1 MGFPSLLCIG
11 PSPRG
16 DRPNNCLAT
25 VLDDNPLN
33 PHHLRPLEE
42 AAGAV
47 ASLRSG
53 YALPA

>member
-1 MGFPSLLCIG
+1 MTIRETAEPFCALLKAG
-11 PSPRG
+11 Q
-16 DRPNNCLAT
+16 
-25 VLDDNPLN
+25 
-33 PHHLRPLEE
+33 HEE

>member
-1 MGFPSLLCIG
+1 MGFPSLLGIG

-33 PHHLRPLEE
+33 PHHLRPL
-42 AAGAV
+42 APAPVDGLGHVDHRAG
-47 ASLRSG
+47 
-53 YALPA
+53 